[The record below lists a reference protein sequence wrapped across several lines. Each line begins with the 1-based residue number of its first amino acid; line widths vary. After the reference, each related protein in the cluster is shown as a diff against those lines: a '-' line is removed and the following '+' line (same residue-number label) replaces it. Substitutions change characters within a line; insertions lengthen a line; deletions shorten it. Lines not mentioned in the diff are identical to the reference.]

1 MTTSIRPVLLSTE
14 VMELLKEV
22 ELPTE
27 DLVEGRSGAIFYG
40 IFEDHTL
47 CGVVAIEPH
56 GNLALLRSL
65 AVKTQ
70 HQRNGFGQAL
80 VAHAVEVAQ
89 RSGVHGLYLLT
100 TSSSH
105 FFQGVGFSMVAREDV
120 PLLIRETSQFSTL
133 CPATCAVMRKEL

>member
-27 DLVEGRSGAIFYG
+27 DLVEGQSGAIFHG

-89 RSGVHGLYLLT
+89 RSGVQALYLLT

-105 FFQGVGFSMVAREDV
+105 FFQAVGFSMVAREDV